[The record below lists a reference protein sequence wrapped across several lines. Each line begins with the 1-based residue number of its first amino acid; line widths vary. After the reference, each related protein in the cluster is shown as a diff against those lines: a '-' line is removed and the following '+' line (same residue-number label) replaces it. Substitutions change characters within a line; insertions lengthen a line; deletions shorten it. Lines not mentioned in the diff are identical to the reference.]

1 MVSAANKGSVF
12 EFSLLGILKVIINMF
27 RHFINFLIDL
37 YRNRALILQ
46 LTVRDFK
53 TRYLGSYLGL
63 LWAFIQP
70 TVTILIFWFVFEVGF
85 KSAPVGD
92 FPFILWLMTGII
104 PWFFIS
110 DCFASG
116 TGSVVENSYLVKK
129 IVFRVSMLPVVK
141 LLSALFVHIFF
152 ILVIFL
158 VFSIYEI
165 YPGIHSLQVIYYG
178 FSAIVLLLG
187 LTWLTSALV
196 IFLKDVGQI
205 VAMCLQFGFWLTPIF
220 WSLQMIPEKYQI
232 YLKLNPVYYIV
243 QGYRD
248 SFIHNIWFW
257 EHPVYTVYYWL
268 FTGFVFIFGA
278 VVFSCLRPH
287 FADVL

>member
-1 MVSAANKGSVF
+1 
-12 EFSLLGILKVIINMF
+12 MF

-37 YRNRALILQ
+37 YLNRSLILQ

-53 TRYLGSYLGL
+53 SRYLGSYLGL

-70 TVTILIFWFVFEVGF
+70 VVTILIFWFVFEVGF

-110 DCFASG
+110 DTLMSG
-116 TGSVVENSYLVKK
+116 TNSVIENSYLVQK

-141 LLSALFVHIFF
+141 LLSALVVHLFFVG
-152 ILVIFL
+152 VIFL
-158 VFSIYEI
+158 IFSIYHI
-165 YPGIHSLQVIYYG
+165 YPEIHSIQVVYYS
-178 FSAIVLLLG
+178 FSAIILLLG
-187 LTWLTSALV
+187 LTWLTSSLV

-205 VAMCLQFGFWLTPIF
+205 VSMFMQFGFWLTPIF
-220 WSLQMIPEKYQI
+220 WSLQMIPEKYQF

-257 EHPVYTVYYWL
+257 EHPVYTIYYWS
-268 FTGFVFIFGA
+268 FTGFIFILGA
-278 VVFSCLRPH
+278 VVFSRLRPH